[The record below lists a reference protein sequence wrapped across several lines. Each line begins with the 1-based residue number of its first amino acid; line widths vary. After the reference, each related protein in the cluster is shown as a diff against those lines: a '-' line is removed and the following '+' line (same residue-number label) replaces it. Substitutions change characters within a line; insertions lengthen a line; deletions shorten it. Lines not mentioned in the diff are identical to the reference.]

1 MDGPVCPTAL
11 NDAQLVALERFRC
24 ALDGGAMK
32 LIPVNRCLCG
42 GEESLKFAAMDR
54 WGLPFASRLCLRCGL
69 VCCDPAIA
77 EESLGTFYGEFYDD
91 LSFGRRQSAD
101 GALCS
106 EGQGAKVF
114 ALLRSRLT
122 RTRLRV
128 LDIGAGMGSVM
139 KEFAMAAAA
148 ERFAVSGL
156 GVGMSAG
163 YVSQFEAGGMDIEAR
178 QGGLAAVRES
188 DGPFDVILMSH
199 VFEHF
204 AAPHRELARV
214 KAFCREDSLV
224 YVEVPGILDLRGRL
238 AYESDWLKYCT
249 CAHPYAFSLISLA
262 NVFNLN
268 GFALLWGNEVVESIF
283 VLGEQSVDITGNAER
298 VAAYLDDLESSR
310 EFYSGLQH
318 DRQETRREIRRLSLE
333 TEQLRREAEQL
344 RREAKQLRGEV
355 TRLADY
361 IKHLRS
367 SPPFRLY
374 RWLGRMLRRPG
385 ASGGTED
392 L

>member
-1 MDGPVCPTAL
+1 MDEPACPTAL
-11 NDAQLVALERFRC
+11 NDVQLVALERFRR
-24 ALDGGAMK
+24 AMDSGAVK

-42 GEESLKFAAMDR
+42 GEESVKFAAMDR

-69 VCCDPAIA
+69 VYCDPAIA
-77 EESLGTFYGEFYDD
+77 EESLGTFYGEFYND
-91 LSFGRRQSAD
+91 LNFGRRQSA
-101 GALCS
+101 GAPLFR

-114 ALLRSRLT
+114 GLLRSRLT
-122 RTRLRV
+122 RPRLRV

-139 KEFAMAAAA
+139 KEFARAAAA
-148 ERFAVSGL
+148 ERFLVSGI
-156 GVGMSAG
+156 GVEMSAE
-163 YVSQFEAGGMDIEAR
+163 YVSRFDAAGMDIEAR
-178 QGGLAAVRES
+178 HGDLAAVRES

-204 AAPHRELARV
+204 AAPQRELARV
-214 KAFCREDSLV
+214 RDLCSEDTLV

-318 DRQETRREIRRLSLE
+318 DRQETRKEIRRLSLE
-333 TEQLRREAEQL
+333 TEQLRREAG
-344 RREAKQLRGEV
+344 QLRGEV